1 MFNKNKYVNN
11 AVVHGIKPEH
21 YHNGAHNHAKAFWF
35 YMVIAAVVWYF
46 FSWMWALLPTLAALF
61 VGRESIR
68 STSIAV
74 GIEDALNNVEDY
86 VKILRA
92 YGDILETSTNGP
104 GTVADVKAL
113 PFSKHE
119 IKDAIIR
126 GLQNSPDE
134 NTKNILINGYLF
146 LADWQEDV
154 GDEMIRYNS
163 VISDPNT
170 NMEDVI
176 NDLQAQNNLKK
187 DWLSIVTLEQETLK
201 KELMELG
208 FLHR

>member
-1 MFNKNKYVNN
+1 VDNSKN
-11 AVVHGIKPEH
+11 
-21 YHNGAHNHAKAFWF
+21 
-35 YMVIAAVVWYF
+35 
-46 FSWMWALLPTLAALF
+46 
-61 VGRESIR
+61 
-68 STSIAV
+68 
-74 GIEDALNNVEDY
+74 
-86 VKILRA
+86 
-92 YGDILETSTNGP
+92 LE
-104 GTVADVKAL
+104 
-113 PFSKHE
+113 
-119 IKDAIIR
+119 
-126 GLQNSPDE
+126 
-134 NTKNILINGYLF
+134 NGYLF

>member
-1 MFNKNKYVNN
+1 MDNSKN
-11 AVVHGIKPEH
+11 
-21 YHNGAHNHAKAFWF
+21 
-35 YMVIAAVVWYF
+35 
-46 FSWMWALLPTLAALF
+46 
-61 VGRESIR
+61 
-68 STSIAV
+68 
-74 GIEDALNNVEDY
+74 
-86 VKILRA
+86 
-92 YGDILETSTNGP
+92 LE
-104 GTVADVKAL
+104 
-113 PFSKHE
+113 
-119 IKDAIIR
+119 
-126 GLQNSPDE
+126 
-134 NTKNILINGYLF
+134 NGYLF